1 MLVEQSNALI
11 ATGCTLCPF
20 SFHSYCTESGGQNIL
35 WPPLTRRRTTRH
47 TMSLPTPRLDCA
59 RLALLRPGDP
69 LEQLQ
74 AALGAS
80 WGPPRAKDD
89 GWWRPVR
96 HLDGFRAR
104 IGADSRLVSVW
115 FYGNFSRRCAV
126 EDLRIHMPLA
136 SALARQ
142 PSLRKLDSISGPRRD
157 VRHVRCHQGYHLFV
171 HFYQARLWRLCLEA
185 PDALHHS

>member
-1 MLVEQSNALI
+1 MPVFV
-11 ATGCTLCPF
+11 PF
-20 SFHSYCTESGGQNIL
+20 LLPRIERSKY
-35 WPPLTRRRTTRH
+35 PRAPLTRLRTTRH
-47 TMSLPTPRLDCA
+47 TMSLPAPRLDCA

-80 WGPPRAKDD
+80 WSPPRAKDD
-89 GWWRPVR
+89 GWWRPAR

-104 IGADSRLVSVW
+104 IGPDSRLVSVW

-142 PSLRKLDSISGPRRD
+142 PSLRKLESISGPRRD
-157 VRHVRCHQGYHLFV
+157 VRHVRCDQGYHLFV
-171 HFYQARLWRLCLEA
+171 HFYQARIWRLCLEA